1 MLAAVLDFKNF
12 ANTFWSNSITG
23 ISLGAVYALVALGYT
38 LVYGVLRLI
47 NFANSE
53 VFMLGTFG
61 SVIALAILGKTTNSD
76 PFTGIGIFGAFG
88 LMLLLSLLFSTGS
101 AVALEFIAYRP
112 LRKRKAPRLVFLISA
127 IGASL
132 VMSSAVERFGP
143 KKNDSYAI
151 SRVWKSS
158 VKSLVKVG
166 DGEIQV
172 RNIIVIVGSLA
183 MMLALSL
190 FVSKTRFGKGMRA
203 VAQDSETARILGV
216 NTDQI
221 IVVTFVLGG
230 LMAGAAAFL
239 YMVQYQVTDYSV
251 GFLLGVKSFTAAV
264 LGGIGNLKGALLGGF
279 LLGFLQNMGAGL
291 FGGKWQDVVAFIVLV
306 IVLMFRPSGLLGE
319 SLGRARA

>member
-1 MLAAVLDFKNF
+1 MLAAIF
-12 ANTFWSNSITG
+12 ANFDVHNFTATFGENTLNGLSV
-23 ISLGAVYALVALGYT
+23 GAVYALVALGYT

-61 SVIALAILGKTTNSD
+61 SYVALR
-76 PFTGIGIFGAFG
+76 AFG
-88 LMLLLSLLFSTGS
+88 FNNGSSALGGGSIVLYLIAMLLLSLLFSTVA
-101 AVALEFIAYRP
+101 AVLLELVAYRP
-112 LRKRKAPRLVFLISA
+112 LRRRNAPRLVFLISA

-132 VMSSAVERFGP
+132 AIAAAVERFGP
-143 KKNDSYAI
+143 KKSENYAI
-151 SRVWKSS
+151 ARVWKSS
-158 VKSLVKVG
+158 TNRLVGPVQ
-166 DGEIQV
+166 I
-172 RNIIVIVGSLA
+172 RNLVVFFGALA
-183 MMLALSL
+183 MMAALST
-190 FVSKTRFGKGMRA
+190 FVTKTRFGRGMRA

-239 YMVQYQVTDYSV
+239 YMFYYELTVYSV

-264 LGGIGNLKGALLGGF
+264 LGGIGNIKGALLGGL
-279 LLGFLQNMGAGL
+279 LLGVLEKLGAGL
-291 FGGKWQDVVAFIVLV
+291 FGGQWQDVVAFSIL
-306 IVLMFRPSGLLGE
+306 ILVLMFRPSGLLGE